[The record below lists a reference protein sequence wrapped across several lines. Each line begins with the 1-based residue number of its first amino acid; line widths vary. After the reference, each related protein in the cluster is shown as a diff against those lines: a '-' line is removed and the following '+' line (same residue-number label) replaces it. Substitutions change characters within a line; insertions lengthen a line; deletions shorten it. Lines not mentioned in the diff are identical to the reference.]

1 MSDPAVGVGIDLLA
15 VDTVVHSEV
24 GTCDS
29 LSVNFK
35 VDGAVGTD
43 EKWHTAVITRE
54 DLAVCSGGLVIVGHW
69 INPAVDN
76 ARVN

>member
-43 EKWHTAVITRE
+43 ENVAHSRDHKRRLGSMQRWISHSRAL
-54 DLAVCSGGLVIVGHW
+54 DQSCGG
-69 INPAVDN
+69 
-76 ARVN
+76 